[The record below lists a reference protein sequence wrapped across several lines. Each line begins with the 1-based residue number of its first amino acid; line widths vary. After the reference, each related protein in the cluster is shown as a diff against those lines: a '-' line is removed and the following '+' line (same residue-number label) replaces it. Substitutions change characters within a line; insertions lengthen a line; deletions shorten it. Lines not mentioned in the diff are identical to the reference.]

1 MLAVPAGASPG
12 QRVLVGFDD
21 ARLGTLLYN
30 QYEGVEFVDPSLPLA
45 QVASSSGVYTVAAP
59 SGGTASGGQA
69 MLSKAFY
76 NCGKSGAAPAVCA
89 EARLHFD
96 EPQSDVA
103 MTLGLGRTPGYGTID
118 ATGYDAKGNVVA
130 SGSTGKLCTGS
141 VPLPV
146 QFPIE
151 LTDVAT
157 RIVSVTIRTS
167 DTCPAISAKP
177 ASADAYPTLFLDN
190 LAYTKPFV
198 ERSTVETPPVVVITE
213 PAPNSFVPVPSE
225 GDPLAVRLR
234 VFVTANVLRD
244 IRIGLNGAAPIVAAP
259 IRDPKRQGYS
269 VAENFG
275 STTGVKRGANVL
287 VVTATDVSGNTV
299 TDRVTFHTGALP
311 SPPTSESIHP
321 LAVEVTQGFDTGPLL
336 LTPDLPAI
344 SQSPL
349 NGYDI
354 DWQPAPFALSA
365 EKDTLI
371 RVYGGTS
378 ETGGNAPLVPA
389 VAEIAKDNCSVNC
402 VVEASALPVD
412 PQLKA
417 NAAGIPVGQLSYALV
432 TPTGQ
437 SELQNPS
444 KTWNFIVHAMEATG
458 DVVVTLHIDPSSL
471 DNAVPE
477 CGFEGDRECRND
489 NTVRLHLHFEP
500 AVHVPLDTVDIV
512 AAGTF
517 SCNGTSVTL
526 PAAANAGTENSTG
539 STLINPQQDADF
551 WSAIAELWPVVV
563 DPRYVYYSTANV
575 GTDDGA
581 AVMHALDFYSN
592 GALILGRYPV
602 YAEPGALSCAHR
614 YDADTRNANGTTVT
628 GMAEIGSLGAWADAD
643 DPLDAV
649 HELQHNY
656 GFPHWDCDFGASDCS
671 DKFPTQYGGLDGIG
685 TDFAGWARHDPSTF
699 HAYSDIFALPPGDPS
714 SLLSPKAHDLMSYGQ
729 NCALFG
735 GSADCS
741 TGRWASGYDRELVP
755 VANILATEVGFGQ
768 LTVDPPVQ
776 LMHGSITFGKSR
788 TPRATIDAVYSTE
801 GFISNERVSND
812 PARRYSIE
820 GYDRHGSVLF
830 AHNFTPSVLASHRE
844 GAPERLD
851 FFERIRAVSNLD
863 RVAVKRGG
871 VTIGFA
877 TSTRAPIGVQILNPQ
892 PSSSLSGS
900 ASLRWDVSNPRRVPL
915 STLVEYAVSEYG
927 PRIAIAE
934 GVLGNALAID
944 TNRLPG
950 AQAGFL
956 FVTVSDGVQDQTDKI
971 GPLRIAPKPPLVR
984 ILQPR
989 ATQRIAAGENL
1000 FATGNA
1006 RELAFQGR
1014 IAGPL
1019 RWSIDGTAA
1028 GTGRNV
1034 RIAGLTPGT
1043 HTLQLQATDSAGAT
1057 GSATVRLT
1065 VDAFVSHRRP
1075 E

>member
-1 MLAVPAGASPG
+1 M
-12 QRVLVGFDD
+12 
-21 ARLGTLLYN
+21 RLGTPVFN
-30 QYEGVEFVDPSLPLA
+30 QYEGVEFVDPALPTS
-45 QVASSSGVYTVAAP
+45 QVSSTGLYTVAAP
-59 SGGTASGGQA
+59 AAGTASGGQA
-69 MLSKAFY
+69 LLTKAFF
-76 NCGKSGAAPAVCA
+76 NCGKTPAQPALCA

-118 ATGYDAKGNVVA
+118 ATGYDFKGNVVA
-130 SGSTGKLCTGS
+130 SGTTGS
-141 VPLPV
+141 ICAGALPLPV
-146 QFPIE
+146 QYPIE
-151 LTDVAT
+151 LTDAAA
-157 RIVSVTIRTS
+157 RIVSVTVRTS
-167 DTCPAISAKP
+167 DTCGPSVAKP
-177 ASADAYPTLFLDN
+177 PAGTYPSLFIDN

-244 IRIGLNGAAPIVAAP
+244 IRISLNGAPPIVASP
-259 IRDPKRQGYS
+259 IRDPKRDGYS

-275 STTGVKRGANVL
+275 TSTGVKRGANVL
-287 VVTATDVSGNTV
+287 VVTASDVSGNTV
-299 TDRVTFHTGALP
+299 TERVAFHTGALP

-349 NGYDI
+349 NGYDV
-354 DWQPAPFALSA
+354 DWQPAPFSLSA

-371 RVYGGTS
+371 RVYGGTI
-378 ETGGNAPLVPA
+378 ETSGNAPIVPA
-389 VAEIAKDNCSVNC
+389 TAEIAKDNCSVNC
-402 VVEASALPVD
+402 VIEASSLPVD
-412 PQLKA
+412 PQLEA
-417 NAAGIPVGQLSYALV
+417 NSAGIPVGQLSYALV

-444 KTWNFIVHAMEATG
+444 KTWNFIVHGMEARG
-458 DVVVTLHIDPSSL
+458 DVVVTIHIDPASL
-471 DNAVPE
+471 DNAIPE

-512 AAGTF
+512 GAGTF
-517 SCNGTSVTL
+517 SCDGRPVTL
-526 PAAANAGTENSTG
+526 PGGTAADTAG
-539 STLINPQQDADF
+539 STLVTAQQDADF

-563 DPRYVYYSTANV
+563 DPRYVYYTTSNV
-575 GTDDGA
+575 GTDDGE
-581 AVMHALDFYSN
+581 AVMHALDFYAN

-602 YAEPGALSCAHR
+602 YGEAGAATCAHR
-614 YDADTRNANGTTVT
+614 YSANARNPNGTAVR

-656 GFPHWDCDFGASDCS
+656 GFPHWDCEFGATYCS

-685 TDFAGWARHDPSTF
+685 TDFAGWTQHDPANF
-699 HAYSDIFALPPGDPS
+699 HAHSNIFTVTPGDPS
-714 SLLSPKAHDLMSYGQ
+714 SLLSPKAHDVMSYGAD
-729 NCALFG
+729 CALYG
-735 GSADCS
+735 GSSGCN
-741 TGRWASGYDRELVP
+741 TGVWASGYDRELVP
-755 VANILATEVGFGQ
+755 VANILASETGFGQ

-776 LMHGSITFGKSR
+776 ILHGSIAFAKSR
-788 TPRATIDAVYSTE
+788 VPRAVIDSVYSTE
-801 GFISNERVSND
+801 GFISNERVAND
-812 PARRYSIE
+812 PARRYAIE

-830 AHNFTPSVLASHRE
+830 VHNFVPSIAATHRE

-871 VTIGFA
+871 VTLGFA
-877 TSTRAPIGVQILNPQ
+877 TSTRAPIGVQILSPQ
-892 PSSSLSGS
+892 PSSSLSGT
-900 ASLRWDVSNPRRVPL
+900 ASLRWDVINPRRVAL
-915 STLVEYAVSEYG
+915 RTLVEYAVSEYG
-927 PRIAIAE
+927 PRIAVAE
-934 GVLGNALAID
+934 GTLGKTLSID

-971 GPLRIAPKPPLVR
+971 GPLRIAPKPPIVR
-984 ILQPR
+984 ILQPS
-989 ATQRIAAGENL
+989 ATQRIAAGEYF

-1006 RELAFQGR
+1006 RELGFQGR
-1014 IAGPL
+1014 ITSPL
-1019 RWSIDGTAA
+1019 RWSVDGAAA

-1034 RIAGLTPGT
+1034 RIAGLTAGS

-1057 GSATVRLT
+1057 GSAVVRLT
-1065 VDAFVSHRRP
+1065 VDPFVSHRRP